1 MPPIQPQ
8 SSRNSIEQE
17 GRILLAV
24 QAIKKQ
30 EISTICEA
38 ARRFSVPKS
47 TLSTRLQG
55 RQNCVNS
62 RANSHKLTEIKE
74 QSLHNWILSLD
85 DCRVASQPST
95 VQEAAN
101 LLLAA

>member
-1 MPPIQPQ
+1 MPPIRPQ
-8 SSRNSIEQE
+8 NSRNSIEQE

-30 EISTICEA
+30 EISTIREA
-38 ARRFSVPKS
+38 ARRFNVPKS
-47 TLSTRLQG
+47 TLSTRLQD
-55 RQNCVNS
+55 RQNCANS

-85 DCRVASQPST
+85 DRGVAPWPST
-95 VQEAAN
+95 V
-101 LLLAA
+101 